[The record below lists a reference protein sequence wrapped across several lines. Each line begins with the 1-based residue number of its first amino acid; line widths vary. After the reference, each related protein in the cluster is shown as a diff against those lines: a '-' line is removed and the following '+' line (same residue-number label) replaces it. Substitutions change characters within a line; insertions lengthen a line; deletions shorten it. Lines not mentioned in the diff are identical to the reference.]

1 LREEAYV
8 SRRIQ
13 TTRNLTDQQLAQ
25 QHQMISQEGQS
36 DAQDRSLLMP
46 TIQSLLNSQGCTP
59 QRQSAITQQS
69 LGASNTACNALQ
81 EKAANRTAATNNSAG
96 YGNLTAQLSREQ
108 AQTDASQA
116 RQNQVTFANQQLK
129 EQLAG
134 LSALGQTYG
143 VDTNL
148 LGKAMGVPSELLG
161 VRQRAS
167 TGSSTAGLGGML
179 GLGSSVASLFG

>member
-1 LREEAYV
+1 M
-8 SRRIQ
+8 SRGAQ
-13 TTRNLTDQQLAQ
+13 STTRKLTDQELAQ
-25 QHQMISQEGQS
+25 QNQLISQSDQQS
-36 DAQDRSLLMP
+36 QQDRSAMLP
-46 TIQSLLNSQGCTP
+46 TIQSLLNSQGYTP
-59 QRQSAITQQS
+59 QQQSDITQQS
-69 LGASNTACNALQ
+69 LGASNTAFNALQ

-96 YGNLTAQLSREQ
+96 YGDLTAQLGREQ

-116 RQNQVTFANQQLK
+116 QQNQITFANQQLK

-143 VDTNL
+143 VDTNF

-167 TGSSTAGLGGML
+167 TGSSTAGWGGML

>member
-1 LREEAYV
+1 M
-8 SRRIQ
+8 SRGAQQ

-25 QHQMISQEGQS
+25 QNQMISQEGQS
-36 DAQDRSLLMP
+36 DAQNRSLLMP
-46 TIQSLLNSQGCTP
+46 TIQSLLTSQGYTP
-59 QRQSAITQQS
+59 QQQSAITQQS
-69 LGASNTACNALQ
+69 LGASNTAFNALQ

-96 YGNLTAQLSREQ
+96 HGDLTAQLGGEQ

-116 RQNQVTFANQQLK
+116 QQNQITFANQQLK

-134 LSALGQTYG
+134 LGALGQTYG

-161 VRQRAS
+161 VR
-167 TGSSTAGLGGML
+167 
-179 GLGSSVASLFG
+179 

>member
-1 LREEAYV
+1 M
-8 SRRIQ
+8 SRGAQQ

-25 QHQMISQEGQS
+25 QNQAISKESQS
-36 DAQDRSLLMP
+36 DSQDRSLLMP
-46 TIQSLLNSQGCTP
+46 TIQSLLNSQGYTP
-59 QRQSAITQQS
+59 QQQSAITQQS
-69 LGASNTACNALQ
+69 LGASNTAFNALQ

-96 YGNLTAQLSREQ
+96 YGDLTAQLGREQ
-108 AQTDASQA
+108 AQTDPSQA
-116 RQNQVTFANQQLK
+116 QQNQITFANQQLK

-134 LSALGQTYG
+134 LSAVGQTYG

-167 TGSSTAGLGGML
+167 TGSSTAGLGSML
-179 GLGSSVASLFG
+179 GLGSSIASLFG